1 MKKYY
6 LVGEDIARREITAE
20 EAREYAED
28 SDYRVIAED
37 DGKQET
43 AAAQAA
49 EYPAPDWEPF
59 VFPPREGYRLT
70 GYEIE
75 RSDYE
80 GRSFPADSI
89 PAEAV
94 KTQWAN
100 RWEVQGVN
108 PDIYEAIPVYEP
120 ITCEG
125 VGACASCK
133 RLTCSRRGAGVRC
146 RNYKA

>member
-1 MKKYY
+1 MGKKYY
-6 LVGEDIARREITAE
+6 LVGEDIARHEITEA
-20 EAREYAED
+20 EAREYAGD
-28 SDYRVIAED
+28 SDYRVIVED
-37 DGKQET
+37 DAQEET
-43 AAAQAA
+43 RRSVSA
-49 EYPAPDWEPF
+49 YPAPDWEPF
-59 VFPPREGYRLT
+59 VFPPREGYQLT
-70 GYEIE
+70 GYEVV

-80 GRSFPADSI
+80 GRSFPADAI

>member
-20 EAREYAED
+20 EAREYAGD
-28 SDYRVIAED
+28 SDYRVIVED

-59 VFPPREGYRLT
+59 VSPPREGYRLT

>member
-20 EAREYAED
+20 EAREYAGD

>member
-1 MKKYY
+1 MGKKYY
-6 LVGEDIARREITAE
+6 LVGEDIARHEITAE
-20 EAREYAED
+20 EAREYAGD
-28 SDYRVIAED
+28 SDYRVIVED
-37 DGKQET
+37 DGQQEPRRSVS
-43 AAAQAA
+43 A
-49 EYPAPDWEPF
+49 YPAPDWEPF

-70 GYEIE
+70 GYEIV

-80 GRSFPADSI
+80 GRSFPANSI

-133 RLTCSRRGAGVRC
+133 RLTCPRRGAGVRC

>member
-20 EAREYAED
+20 EAREYAGD
-28 SDYRVIAED
+28 SDYRVIVEEN
-37 DGKQET
+37 GKQEPHRV
-43 AAAQAA
+43 ASAD
-49 EYPAPDWEPF
+49 PAPDWEPF

-70 GYEIE
+70 GYEIV

-100 RWEVQGVN
+100 RWEVPGVN
-108 PDIYEAIPVYEP
+108 PAIYYAEPVYEP

-133 RLTCSRRGAGVRC
+133 RLTCSHRGAGVRC

>member
-6 LVGEDIARREITAE
+6 LVGEDIARHEITAE
-20 EAREYAED
+20 EAREYAGD
-28 SDYRVIAED
+28 SDYRVIVED
-37 DGKQET
+37 DGQQEPRRV
-43 AAAQAA
+43 ASAD
-49 EYPAPDWEPF
+49 PAPDWEPF

-70 GYEIE
+70 GYEIV

-133 RLTCSRRGAGVRC
+133 RLTCSRRGAGARC
-146 RNYKA
+146 HNYKA

>member
-20 EAREYAED
+20 QARKYAGD
-28 SDYRVIAED
+28 SDYRVIVEE
-37 DGKQET
+37 DGKQEPRRV
-43 AAAQAA
+43 ASADL
-49 EYPAPDWEPF
+49 APDWEPF

-70 GYEIE
+70 GYEIV

-100 RWEVQGVN
+100 RWEVPGVN
-108 PDIYEAIPVYEP
+108 PAIYYAEPVYEP

-125 VGACASCK
+125 VGACVSCK
-133 RLTCSRRGAGVRC
+133 QLTCSRRGAGARC

>member
-6 LVGEDIARREITAE
+6 LVGEDIARREISAE
-20 EAREYAED
+20 EAREYAGD
-28 SDYRVIAED
+28 SDYRVIVED

-43 AAAQAA
+43 VASQAA
-49 EYPAPDWEPF
+49 EYPAPGWEPF

>member
-6 LVGEDIARREITAE
+6 LVGEDIARRGITAE
-20 EAREYAED
+20 EAREYAGD
-28 SDYRVIAED
+28 SDYRVIVEE
-37 DGKQET
+37 DGKQEPRRV
-43 AAAQAA
+43 ASADL
-49 EYPAPDWEPF
+49 APDWEPF

-70 GYEIE
+70 GYEIV
-75 RSDYE
+75 RSDCE

-89 PAEAV
+89 PTEAV

-100 RWEVQGVN
+100 RWEVPGVN
-108 PDIYEAIPVYEP
+108 PAIYYAEPVYEP

-125 VGACASCK
+125 VGACVSCK

>member
-20 EAREYAED
+20 EAREYAGD
-28 SDYRVIAED
+28 SDYRVIVED

-59 VFPPREGYRLT
+59 VVPPREGYRLT